1 MLINLSCKDTLFKKE
16 IFSVFASLCLYPE
29 DVNNI
34 DLNGNS
40 VIRIVET
47 PSKLQ
52 EILEH
57 ECCAAI
63 EGLV

>member
-1 MLINLSCKDTLFKKE
+1 MFINLSCKDTLFKTE
-16 IFSVFASLCLYPE
+16 IFSVSASLCLYPE
-29 DVNNI
+29 DINNI

-47 PSKLQ
+47 PFKLQ
-52 EILEH
+52 EILED
-57 ECCAAI
+57 EYCAAI